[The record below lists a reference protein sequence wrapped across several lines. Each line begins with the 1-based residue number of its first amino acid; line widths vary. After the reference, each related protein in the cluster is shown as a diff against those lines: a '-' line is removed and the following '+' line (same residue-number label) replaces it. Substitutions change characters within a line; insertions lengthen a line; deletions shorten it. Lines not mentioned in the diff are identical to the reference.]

1 MAPPE
6 RFDFPQIIEVLN
18 RHQVD
23 YVVIGGMAAVL
34 QGAPTN
40 TIDVDAL
47 VRYDQKNLKRLGG
60 ALREL
65 GAQRSTDVDSFIS
78 RIEEFPTEA
87 GTVDILR
94 AAEGIGTYDD
104 VVPNTTILMVEDE
117 EVRTLDLPTLIQSKE
132 ATFGEND
139 RYHLT
144 HLYRLADE
152 LGVRHRSL
160 EAVERD
166 HRQRGRDDNPW
177 DR

>member
-1 MAPPE
+1 MAPAE
-6 RFDFPQIIEVLN
+6 RFDFPQIVEVFN

-34 QGAPTN
+34 QGAPTS

-47 VRYDQKNLKRLGG
+47 VRYERQNLKRLGG

-65 GAQRSTDVDSFIS
+65 GAQRSTDADSFIT

-94 AAEGIGTYDD
+94 AAEGIGTYED
-104 VVPNTTILMVEDE
+104 VVPNTTLVMVEDE

-152 LGVRHRSL
+152 LGVPHRNL

-166 HRQRGRDDNPW
+166 HRRRDDDPW